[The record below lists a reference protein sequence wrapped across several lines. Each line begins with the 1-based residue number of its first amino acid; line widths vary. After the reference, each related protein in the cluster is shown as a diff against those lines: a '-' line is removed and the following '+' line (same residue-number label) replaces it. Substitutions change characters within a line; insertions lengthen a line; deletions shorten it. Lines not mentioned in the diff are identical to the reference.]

1 MKQKN
6 YSSHL
11 ITFILRADMEPR
23 NSLSFSWMSGSLHR
37 IIGLGFGSGL
47 SPIAPGTA
55 GTLLGW
61 VLFSIGYAALPN
73 AVLAIAITLGS
84 IYGLWVCGRC
94 SKDLHR
100 PDDGAIVW
108 DEIIAFCWIL
118 FILSPASLATQVI
131 AFLIFRFFDAVKPW
145 PINRIDAYFKINW
158 INQVSPN
165 RSEMIRQGFG
175 IMIDDLA
182 AALFTIVIILVG
194 LDWMT

>member
-1 MKQKN
+1 
-6 YSSHL
+6 
-11 ITFILRADMEPR
+11 MEPR
-23 NSLSFSWMSGSLHR
+23 NSPSFSWMSNSLHR

-84 IYGLWVCGRC
+84 FYGLWVCGRC

-118 FILSPASLATQVI
+118 FILSPASFATQVI
-131 AFLIFRFFDAVKPW
+131 TFLIFRFFDAVKPW
-145 PINRIDAYFKINW
+145 PINRIDAYFKTNGVDRV
-158 INQVSPN
+158 NPSQ
-165 RSEMIRQGFG
+165 SEVIRQGFG
-175 IMIDDLA
+175 IMIDDLL
-182 AALFTIVIILVG
+182 AALFTIVIMLVG
-194 LDWMT
+194 LHWMT